1 MKQLSIALL
10 LAAVLVAPCAARTRA
25 YSQNARPA
33 AGTPTFII
41 NFIATGPN
49 QSGVPCFNCVNG
61 ASGATIG
68 LPYPDNV
75 VPPNYYWQYN
85 ISWTNVS
92 FNGTCK
98 VTLDI
103 TAGGKTLDSA
113 SANVPGIS
121 SAGSYVWA
129 FARLHP
135 TYTGSATATGK
146 IKCGST
152 TQKTSTTMLFD

>member
-1 MKQLSIALL
+1 MKQLPLGLLLWALL
-10 LAAVLVAPCAARTRA
+10 ATPSYARTEIH
-25 YSQNARPA
+25 SQNVRPA
-33 AGTPTFII
+33 VASPTFII

-75 VPPNYYWQYN
+75 VPANYYWQYN

-98 VTLDI
+98 VTLEI
-103 TAGGKTLDSA
+103 TAGAKKLDST
-113 SANVPGIS
+113 SANVTGIT
-121 SAGSYVWA
+121 SAGSYDWA

-135 TYTGSATATGK
+135 TYTGLATAEGK
-146 IKCGST
+146 VKCGTT
-152 TQKTSTTMLFD
+152 TQKTSTTMIFQ